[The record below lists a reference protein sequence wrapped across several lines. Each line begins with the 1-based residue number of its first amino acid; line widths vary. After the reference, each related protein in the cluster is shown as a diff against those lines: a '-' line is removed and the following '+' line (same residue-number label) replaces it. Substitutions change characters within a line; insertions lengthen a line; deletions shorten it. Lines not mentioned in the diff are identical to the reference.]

1 MSSNINPNSIDSTYP
16 VAGQDNDSQGFR
28 DNFTNIK
35 NNFTYSKSE
44 LEDLQSKVLL
54 KSALTGSTLDNDMAG
69 ATITSVT
76 LLDSRETTVD
86 KGTVSGAVTL
96 NHNEGHYQLLTS
108 SGSVSITLANW
119 PTSGKAGRIRL
130 DATIGSTSHTLTLPS
145 EVSVG
150 NVNLQGVSSNVITFA
165 ATGRYIYD
173 FTSTDAGTTV
183 VVNEISRPRN
193 SFSNPL
199 YLTGSEDL
207 ANAAAAS
214 LTKTTTYF
222 TTSAAETGTLAA
234 GANGQIKVLAMA
246 GDSGDMVITV
256 SNAGWKSSGTGTITF
271 NDIGDAVTLLYT
283 NSKWYCIGNNGA
295 VFA

>member
-1 MSSNINPNSIDSTYP
+1 MSSNINPNNIDSTYP

-44 LEDLQSKVLL
+44 IEDLQSKVLL
-54 KSALTGSTLDNDMAG
+54 KSALTGGTLDNNMAG

-86 KGTVSGAVTL
+86 KGSVSGTVTL

-108 SGSVSITLANW
+108 SGSVSLALANW

-130 DATIGSTSHTLTLPS
+130 EANVTSTSHTLTLPAA
-145 EVSVG
+145 VSVG
-150 NVNLQGVSSNVITFA
+150 NVNLQGASSNVITFA
-165 ATGRYIYD
+165 ATGRYYYD

-183 VVNEISRPRN
+183 FVNEVSRPR
-193 SFSNPL
+193 STFSNPL
-199 YLTGSEDL
+199 FLTGSEDL
-207 ANAAAAS
+207 ANAGAAS
-214 LTKTTTYF
+214 LTKTTSYF
-222 TTSAAETGTLAA
+222 TTGAAETGTLAA
-234 GANGQIKVLAMA
+234 GTDGQIKVLAMA

-271 NDIGDAVTLLYT
+271 NDIGDAVTMLYT

-295 VFA
+295 TFA